1 MDKEL
6 ETYLKDEFGNINKR
20 FDRVE
25 ANTDTL
31 LDLVV
36 EQSNKD
42 RSEVQKDIDAAV
54 VLMAEQENKVINFRD
69 RKFNRDLQEG

>member
-6 ETYLKDEFGNINKR
+6 KEYLDNEFGKIGRR
-20 FDRVE
+20 FDRIGRRFDRIDRRFDRIE

-42 RSEVQKDIDAAV
+42 RSEVQKNIDAAV
-54 VLMAEQENKVINFRD
+54 VLMGEQN
-69 RKFNRDLQEG
+69 G